1 MLIDSNARGR
11 YPDTS
16 LRSDNTRSNLLMKD
30 KIMVVDLDT
39 HISPGADKFT
49 VESLIEEMDKVGI
62 DKALAWLSPHHYD
75 EAKGV
80 EMSNRYVG
88 DAARQYPDK
97 VIGFGWSDPTFG
109 LQRAMDMATFCAEEL
124 GLYGVKMNG
133 AQNNY
138 YIDDPEVGIPLA
150 EHIAKLG
157 KMIAFH
163 IGPDAY
169 ERTHPYRAAHI
180 ARLFP
185 EVTVLMVHM
194 GMTDLEMAKS
204 VVDVAKQCPNMLLVG
219 SATDDNLVLKAIKEL
234 GSKRVSFGTDRPFR
248 KMAVVKSMYENGLAG
263 EITDSEMADVMAGNA
278 LRHFGL
284 SAD

>member
-1 MLIDSNARGR
+1 MI
-11 YPDTS
+11 
-16 LRSDNTRSNLLMKD
+16 
-30 KIMVVDLDT
+30 VDLDT
-39 HISPGADKFT
+39 HISPGAGEFA
-49 VESLIEEMDKVGI
+49 VENLIKDMDAVGI

-80 EMSNRYVG
+80 EIGNRYVA
-88 DAARQYPDK
+88 DAVRKYPEK
-97 VIGFGWSDPTFG
+97 VIGFGWADPTFG
-109 LQRAMDMATFCAEEL
+109 LECAKDAATLCVDEL
-124 GLYGVKMNG
+124 GLHGVKMNG

-138 YIDDPEVGIPLA
+138 YIDDPEVGVPLA

-185 EVTVLMVHM
+185 ETTILMVHM
-194 GMTDLEMAKS
+194 GMTDVEMVKS
-204 VVDVAKQCPNMLLVG
+204 VIDVAKQCPNMLLVG
-219 SATDDNLVLKAIKEL
+219 SATDDKLVLAAIKEL
-234 GSKRVSFGTDRPFR
+234 GSKRVSFGTDRPFS
-248 KMAVVKSMYENGLAG
+248 KMAAAKSMYEKGLAG
-263 EITDSEMADVMAGNA
+263 EISDSEMSDVMAENA

>member
-1 MLIDSNARGR
+1 MK
-11 YPDTS
+11 
-16 LRSDNTRSNLLMKD
+16 DNTM
-30 KIMVVDLDT
+30 IIDLDT
-39 HISPGADKFT
+39 HISPGADEFT
-49 VESLIEEMDKVGI
+49 LESLFEEMNEVGI
-62 DKALAWLSPHHYD
+62 DKALTWLSPHHYD

-80 EMSNRYVG
+80 EISNRYVG
-88 DAARQYPDK
+88 GAASQYPDK
-97 VIGFGWSDPTFG
+97 VIGFGWADPTFG
-109 LQRAMDMATFCAEEL
+109 IQNAKDMATLCAEEL
-124 GLYGVKMNG
+124 GLHGVKMNG

-138 YIDDPEVGIPLA
+138 YIDDPDVGLPLA

-180 ARLFP
+180 ARLLP
-185 EVTVLMVHM
+185 ETTILMVHM
-194 GMTDLEMAKS
+194 GMTDVEMTRS
-204 VVDVAKQCPNMLLVG
+204 VIDVAKQCPNMLLVG
-219 SATDDNLVLKAIKEL
+219 SATNDSFVLQAIKEL

-248 KMAVVKSMYENGLAG
+248 KMAVIKSMYENGLEG
-263 EITDSEMADVMAGNA
+263 EITESEMADVMAGNA